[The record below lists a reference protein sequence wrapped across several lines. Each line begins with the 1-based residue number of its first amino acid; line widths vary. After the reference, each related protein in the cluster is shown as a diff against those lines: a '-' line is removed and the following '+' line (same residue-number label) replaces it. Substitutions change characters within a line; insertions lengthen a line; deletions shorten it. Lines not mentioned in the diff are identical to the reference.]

1 MFIPFICYDKF
12 QRDICMSLIPEIT
25 NPYLGA
31 LAGGLLYG
39 VAVCTA
45 SCLPIVAGYIAGVG
59 SGFTKSVKITL
70 IFNSG
75 RVLAYA
81 LIGGLI
87 GLFGG
92 LLRFFV
98 SDAAI
103 SPFQVY
109 SSLAFGVVTIIIGA
123 MVMLKA
129 RMPPCDC
136 NNQNGR
142 GLIVAGKTGKYGVD
156 FGAFSL
162 GLTRGLIICPPLMA
176 LLVYSLPFSN
186 AVGSVGIA
194 VLFGLGTTLSPI
206 LLLGGVTGWLLSKAP
221 LFRKWVSIAG
231 GVILIVLG
239 VFTMLSSII
248 QLT

>member
-1 MFIPFICYDKF
+1 
-12 QRDICMSLIPEIT
+12 MSLIPEIS

-45 SCLPIVAGYIAGVG
+45 SCLPIVGSYIAGVG
-59 SGFTKSVKITL
+59 SGFAKSVKITL

-81 LIGGLI
+81 LIGALI

-98 SDAAI
+98 SNAAI
-103 SPFQVY
+103 SPFQMY
-109 SSLAFGVVTIIIGA
+109 SSLAFGIVTIIIGT
-123 MVMLKA
+123 MVILKA
-129 RMPPCDC
+129 RKSSC
-136 NNQNGR
+136 NCNVQNGKDAF
-142 GLIVAGKTGKYGVD
+142 VAGKPSKYGVD
-156 FGAFSL
+156 FGAFFL

-176 LLVYSLPFSN
+176 LLIYSLSFSN
-186 AVGSVGIA
+186 AVGSISIA

-206 LLLGGVTGWLLSKAP
+206 LLLGGVTGWLLNKAP

-231 GVILIVLG
+231 GAILIVLG